1 MRPLLLF
8 ALASLLQAACCTTI
22 TAKLTGDKRIFI
34 EVDISPATFSDAF
47 VTLHVDGRRAGVMC
61 PAFSPT
67 DCSSSSGTGASRV
80 SSASTYLSA
89 ETQMLPSGWDRP
101 RMIYASVESFFGSH
115 IAFAS
120 ASASVSSA
128 ANLGTR
134 PSTSR
139 LFEENADN
147 SNIMNIVIFSKDRPS
162 QLDLLTRSLK
172 R

>member
-8 ALASLLQAACCTTI
+8 ALASLLKAACCTTI
-22 TAKLTGDKRIFI
+22 TAKLTGDKRVFI
-34 EVDISPATFSDAF
+34 EVNISPATFSDAF
-47 VTLHVDGRRAGVMC
+47 VILYVDGQRAGVMC
-61 PAFSPT
+61 PAFSPS
-67 DCSSSSGTGASRV
+67 DCSASSGTGASRV
-80 SSASTYLSA
+80 TAASTSLSV
-89 ETQMLPSGWDRP
+89 ETRMLPSGWDHP
-101 RMIYASVESFFGSH
+101 RMIYAYVESFFGSH

-120 ASASVSSA
+120 ASASVLSA

-134 PSTSR
+134 PSAAR

-147 SNIMNIVIFSKDRPS
+147 SNMMNIVIFSKDRPS